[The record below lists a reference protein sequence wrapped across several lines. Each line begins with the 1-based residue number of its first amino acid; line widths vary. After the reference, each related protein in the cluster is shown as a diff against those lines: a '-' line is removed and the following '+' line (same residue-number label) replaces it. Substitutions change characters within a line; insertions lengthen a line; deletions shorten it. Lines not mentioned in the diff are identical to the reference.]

1 MEENKLVEVNERTNG
16 WTKQTLIQ
24 IVLLAFVYIV
34 KNCVCSNYRNGCNK
48 TFFLFLFM
56 LPSFARLTDEST
68 NDFYQDFFFPIL
80 NDQNFRSPSILLAI
94 YYISSYSPF
103 K

>member
-34 KNCVCSNYRNGCNK
+34 
-48 TFFLFLFM
+48 
-56 LPSFARLTDEST
+56 
-68 NDFYQDFFFPIL
+68 
-80 NDQNFRSPSILLAI
+80 
-94 YYISSYSPF
+94 
-103 K
+103 